1 MIMNENKRQII
12 QAIHD
17 TPTMTMLVMAG
28 AGTQMLSDLLGVAGA
43 SRTILEALV
52 PYSAPAFD
60 EFLGSTPEKYVA
72 AKTARLLAGRALT
85 RARWLR
91 QDEGPVVGLAC
102 TATIITDR
110 PKKGEHRAHIALW
123 QPERLTWYG
132 LYLEKG
138 ARDRQ
143 GEEQL
148 VSSLMLH
155 ALTVACGLPDPLA
168 LPLGSGDKLES
179 DVQDFAAA
187 VAQLLRGEIPF
198 LGIYAHGLLRT
209 TDICPQVLLP
219 GAFDPLHTGHL
230 GMAEAASNLLGK
242 PVAFEVSAANAD
254 KPRLTQEALLARL
267 AQFAGR
273 YPVYATTAPTFQ
285 EKARLFPGVTFVL
298 GYDTAVRLLHPRY
311 YHGAHSHMLGALREM
326 EELGCRF
333 LVAGRVDADGRFQQ
347 LSDLPIPRPFQHLFQ
362 AIPAECFRE
371 DVSSTY
377 LRAIGGKGAR

>member
-1 MIMNENKRQII
+1 MDKSTRQRI

-17 TPTMTMLVMAG
+17 TPTMAMLVMAG

-52 PYSAPAFD
+52 PYSVPAFD
-60 EFLGSTPEKYVA
+60 EFLGFTPEKYVA
-72 AKTARLLAGRALT
+72 ANTARLLAGRALT

-91 QDEGPVVGLAC
+91 QDKGPVVGLAC
-102 TATIITDR
+102 TATIVTDR

-123 QPERLTWYG
+123 QPERLVWYG
-132 LYLEKG
+132 LHLEKG

-143 GEEQL
+143 GEERL
-148 VSSLMLH
+148 VSTLMLH
-155 ALTVACGLPDPLA
+155 VLTVACGLPDTLA
-168 LPLGSGDKLES
+168 LPLGSADRLES

-187 VAQLLRGEIPF
+187 AAQLLRGEIPF

-209 TDICPQVLLP
+209 ADICPQVLLP
-219 GAFDPLHTGHL
+219 GAFDPLHMGHL
-230 GMAEAASNLLGK
+230 GMAEAASDLLGK

-254 KPRLTQEALLARL
+254 KPLLTQEALLARL

-273 YPVYATTAPTFQ
+273 YPVYATAAPTFL

-298 GYDTAVRLLHPRY
+298 GFDTAVRLLHPRY
-311 YHGAHSHMLGALREM
+311 YHGTHSHMLAALREM
-326 EELGCRF
+326 GELGCRF
-333 LVAGRVDADGRFQQ
+333 LVAGRVDEDGRFQQ

-362 AIPAECFRE
+362 AIPAERFRE

-377 LRAIGGKGAR
+377 LRATGGKGAR